1 MQIGLLY
8 LRPSWVTLRA
18 SCHMLGGHPQ
28 EPPGTPPLCHE
39 QPPPP
44 RCFSSTVSPPGP
56 KRNAHPAL
64 RPWTHG
70 GCMKR

>member
-8 LRPSWVTLRA
+8 LRPSRVTLRA

-44 RCFSSTVSPPGP
+44 PAASHPQCHPQAPSVTHTLHSDPGP
-56 KRNAHPAL
+56 MADA
-64 RPWTHG
+64 
-70 GCMKR
+70 

>member
-8 LRPSWVTLRA
+8 LRPSRVTLRA

-44 RCFSSTVSPPGP
+44 PLLLIHGVTP
-56 KRNAHPAL
+56 
-64 RPWTHG
+64 RPQA
-70 GCMKR
+70 